1 MAQRWFPR
9 LYDAV
14 MGVAERWR
22 LGRWRQELLQPARGL
37 ILEIAAGTGLDFAHF
52 APGTTVI
59 ATEPDAGMLQR
70 ARARTRHANARVL
83 LVAADAQAL
92 PFRDGVFDEAV
103 SGLALCTIPSP
114 ATALAETWRV
124 LKSEGTLRALEH
136 VRLEQ
141 PVLGWLQH
149 ILTPVWSRI
158 AGGCRLDERSVETV
172 RRAGF
177 RVDALRWRLGRY
189 VVAVTASRPQDHAR
203 HGPGHDQSLIS
214 GGSSKCSRV

>member
-1 MAQRWFPR
+1 MTHRWFPR

-22 LGRWRQELLQPARGL
+22 LGRWRRELLQPARGL
-37 ILEIAAGTGLDFAHF
+37 ILEIAAGTGLDFEHF

-59 ATEPDAGMLQR
+59 ATEPDAGMLHR
-70 ARARTRHANARVL
+70 ARDRARHARSRIL

-114 ATALAETWRV
+114 AMALAETRRV
-124 LKSEGTLRALEH
+124 LKADGTLRALEH

-149 ILTPVWSRI
+149 ALTPLWSRV
-158 AGGCRLDERSVETV
+158 AGGCRLDERSLETV

-177 RVDALRWRLGRY
+177 HVDALRWRLGRY
-189 VVAVTASRPQDHAR
+189 VVAITASSPQDR
-203 HGPGHDQSLIS
+203 T
-214 GGSSKCSRV
+214 SRPRP